1 MRTSSANLA
10 LRDPAMAALLAGA
23 TLAGSD
29 MGADFGEDFGDEGD
43 EWAGEFGVDAPAPPM
58 SPQAIAASVPH
69 AELVKTYATHHAGKR
84 KAARRELILDPNKGS
99 SLKIEG
105 YDFSIN
111 FAIVLGAG
119 GATAFSVVR
128 QPAVKIRCERFE
140 VNAPSYGF
148 VTLTTI
154 QVSNVNALVGGLA
167 DAGRYSQVGVGT
179 RLSLPTIEP
188 YTPVTVSGNYTGFVP
203 PGFAIGQAYTLSFG
217 FLGPARVAG

>member
-1 MRTSSANLA
+1 MRTTSANLA
-10 LRDPAMAALLAGA
+10 LRDPAMAALMGRMS
-23 TLAGSD
+23 GD
-29 MGADFGEDFGDEGD
+29 FGADFGDDYGDAGD
-43 EWAGEFGVDAPAPPM
+43 EWAGEFGVDAAPAPPM
-58 SPQAIAASVPH
+58 SPQAIAATVPH

-167 DAGRYSQVGVGT
+167 DAGRYAQVGVGT

>member
-1 MRTSSANLA
+1 M
-10 LRDPAMAALLAGA
+10 RDPAMAALLAGGA
-23 TLAGSD
+23 LAS

-43 EWAGEFGVDAPAPPM
+43 EWAGEFGVDAAPAP
-58 SPQAIAASVPH
+58 QTAAAIAATVPH
-69 AELVKTYATHHAGKR
+69 SELVKTYHAHR
-84 KAARRELILDPNKGS
+84 TRMSRAAKRELILDPNKGS

-111 FAIVLGAG
+111 FAIVLGGA

-148 VTLTTI
+148 VTLSSV
-154 QVSNVNALVGGLA
+154 QVSNVNGLVGGLA
-167 DAGRYSQVGVGT
+167 DAFRYTAQAVGT